1 MLKKDDRLKYLKDL
15 ANSNQGQALKEYF
28 EELILKLTDARSFGG
43 ESFEIE
49 GKASIKAVAILE
61 KILRDLELL
70 KKRTKRSIKKNEY
83 I

>member
-1 MLKKDDRLKYLKDL
+1 MLKKDIEQYLKKL
-15 ANSNQGQALKEYF
+15 AHSNEGQALKEYF
-28 EELILKLTDARSFGG
+28 EELIGKLTDARSFGG

-70 KKRTKRSIKKNEY
+70 KRSKKQIKKNIY
-83 I
+83 M